1 LALRAENQK
10 RRGACKEE
18 SGFCGS
24 PADVWEVL
32 QPLYLFDASMSVGVW
47 KERGICLDKMG
58 T

>member
-1 LALRAENQK
+1 LALRAENQKK

-32 QPLYLFDASMSVGVW
+32 QPLHLFEA
-47 KERGICLDKMG
+47 ICLLGFGRREEFVRTK
-58 T
+58 